1 MNGYWFLHTQSTHWL
16 DSRKMF
22 CGDLVK
28 EKKGRRDRSREK
40 GKKKKKIIKKK
51 VEGKENTVEKFSMYN
66 CWYLR

>member
-1 MNGYWFLHTQSTHWL
+1 MNGYWFLHTQTTHWL

-40 GKKKKKIIKKK
+40 GKKKKNH
-51 VEGKENTVEKFSMYN
+51 KEKSRRKRKY
-66 CWYLR
+66 C